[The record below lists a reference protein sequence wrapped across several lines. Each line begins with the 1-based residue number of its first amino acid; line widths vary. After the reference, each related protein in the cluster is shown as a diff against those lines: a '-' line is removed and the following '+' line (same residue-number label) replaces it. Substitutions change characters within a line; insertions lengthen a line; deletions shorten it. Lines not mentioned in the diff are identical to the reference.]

1 MAEAENYS
9 RGETGERQKN
19 EKNKEQRKK
28 DENAR
33 KVERGFRAMK
43 KSRDGKWSRRK

>member
-1 MAEAENYS
+1 MAEAENDW

-19 EKNKEQRKK
+19 EKIKEQRKK

-33 KVERGFRAMK
+33 KVERDSEK
-43 KSRDGKWSRRK
+43 